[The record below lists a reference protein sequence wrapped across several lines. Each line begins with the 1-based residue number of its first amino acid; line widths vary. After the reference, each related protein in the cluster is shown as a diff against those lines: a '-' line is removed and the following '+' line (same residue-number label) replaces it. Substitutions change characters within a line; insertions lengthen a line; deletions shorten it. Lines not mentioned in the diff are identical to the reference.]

1 MPGLLDLLTRAHG
14 YVPDWVKI
22 FFASLWIPWG
32 RQYIEF
38 MFRGDHHWLY
48 REEIAKAQG
57 VDLVP
62 ITRVHELYYPGGVP
76 PRHALASR
84 TPPPVKIVSILFR
97 QPFSPDSLR
106 SSRELTQL
114 VIVLLLAFKKS
125 LFPRASF
132 GEAITVMQQWLLS
145 FVLGTPQ
152 LIW

>member
-1 MPGLLDLLTRAHG
+1 
-14 YVPDWVKI
+14 
-22 FFASLWIPWG
+22 
-32 RQYIEF
+32 
-38 MFRGDHHWLY
+38 MFREDHHQLY

-76 PRHALASR
+76 PHRALASG
-84 TPPPVKIVSILFR
+84 TPPPVKIVYVLFR

-106 SSRELTQL
+106 SSRELTQI
-114 VIVLLLAFKKS
+114 VVVLLLAFKKS
-125 LFPRASF
+125 LCPGAGF

-145 FVLGTPQ
+145 LVLGTPQ